1 MNRFSFFL
9 MVLLITTRCF
19 MLEMVEKWWSKDFI
33 FICIFFKIINIL
45 HGQVDNSETSEFCF
59 RLFLFPLFDFDL
71 ITKIKNSGK
80 KFRAFRVFRVFDLAH
95 SSLKYKC
102 DILLSV
108 FPSLDN
114 LKNDHNIYLIN
125 SQNMLIIYVIDLS
138 NENKM

>member
-1 MNRFSFFL
+1 MA
-9 MVLLITTRCF
+9 LITTRCF

-80 KFRAFRVFRVFDLAH
+80 KFRAFRAFRVFDLAH